1 MQKKIIHCVHKTRID
16 TNWCSH
22 SRILIVFC
30 YFVIFGLIVL
40 STFTVAMINFRF
52 FVVEVE
58 QYFQCEAGGVSGLL
72 ATTNGTS
79 TVTNCEEKRKAIENL
94 INPVTTTIALIVL
107 GFYPAINLVYVMH
120 CRELKDSCSCCQ
132 PTREVEYTY
141 RRESPYSTVNMSS
154 SVVSSVRGVRL
165 DTHGLL

>member
-1 MQKKIIHCVHKTRID
+1 MHCIHKTRID
-16 TNWCSH
+16 ANWCSH
-22 SRILIVFC
+22 LRILIVFC

-40 STFTVAMINFRF
+40 STFTVAMINLRSFMI
-52 FVVEVE
+52 EIKK
-58 QYFQCEAGGVSGLL
+58 YFECEAVGVGLL
-72 ATTNGTS
+72 VTNGNS
-79 TVTNCEEKRKAIENL
+79 NCEEERKAVENL
-94 INPVTTTIALIVL
+94 VNPITTTIALIVL

-120 CRELKDSCSCCQ
+120 CRELKERCSCCQ

-141 RRESPYSTVNMSS
+141 RRDRPYSVVNQSS